1 MDIWQ
6 RLGMSLALALIS
18 GACLADGYGQYQLE
32 RVVSIDPQ
40 QRAPRIDLD
49 YLDHWLTDLE
59 PYARTPARPFG
70 SESERQRVLADLR
83 ALESVVGLAV
93 LEQGRALLV
102 RRSALLA
109 YIAYQLRLP
118 GAGVRADL
126 AFNRWL
132 LLAPEEGDAH
142 YHYGRFLLSSAQ
154 YPRAVFYLRNAF
166 AQGILDAE
174 LLLGIALLK
183 QGERDEAAIY
193 LQHYR
198 VTHPDDPQVLSLLRQ
213 SAGDAEGQ
221 SATAGGDP
229 YVKAR

>member
-93 LEQGRALLV
+93 LEQGRAPLV

-198 VTHPDDPQVLSLLRQ
+198 VTHPDDSQVTSLLRQ
-213 SAGDAEGQ
+213 STGHAEGLP
-221 SATAGGDP
+221 ATADGDP

>member
-93 LEQGRALLV
+93 LEQGRAPLV

-198 VTHPDDPQVLSLLRQ
+198 VTHPDESQVTSLLRQ
-213 SAGDAEGQ
+213 STGDAEGQ
-221 SATAGGDP
+221 PAAAGGDP

>member
-32 RVVSIDPQ
+32 RLVSMASQ
-40 QRAPRIDLD
+40 QSNPRIDLD
-49 YLDHWLTDLE
+49 YLDHWLADLE

-83 ALESVVGLAV
+83 ALESLVGLAV
-93 LEQGRALLV
+93 LEQGSVPLV

-118 GAGVRADL
+118 DAAVRADL

-132 LLAPEEGDAH
+132 LLAPDEGEAY
-142 YHYGRFLLSSAQ
+142 YHYGRFLLASAQ
-154 YPRAVFYLRNAF
+154 YPSAVFYLRNAF

-174 LLLGIALLK
+174 LLLGMALLK

-198 VTHPDDPQVLSLLRQ
+198 ITHPDDPQVTSLLHQ
-213 SAGDAEGQ
+213 STGDAEGQ
-221 SATAGGDP
+221 PAAAGGDP

>member
-32 RVVSIDPQ
+32 RLVSMASQ
-40 QRAPRIDLD
+40 QSNPRIDLD
-49 YLDHWLTDLE
+49 YLDHWLADLE

-83 ALESVVGLAV
+83 ALESLVGLAV
-93 LEQGRALLV
+93 LEQGSVPLV

-118 GAGVRADL
+118 DAAVRADL

-132 LLAPEEGDAH
+132 LLAPDEGEAYYD
-142 YHYGRFLLSSAQ
+142 YGRFLLASAQ

-174 LLLGIALLK
+174 LLLGMALLK

-198 VTHPDDPQVLSLLRQ
+198 ITHPDDPQVTSLLHQ
-213 SAGDAEGQ
+213 STGDAEGQ
-221 SATAGGDP
+221 PAAAGGDP

>member
-70 SESERQRVLADLR
+70 SESERERVLADLR

-93 LEQGRALLV
+93 LEQGRAPLV

-198 VTHPDDPQVLSLLRQ
+198 VTHPDDSQVTSLLRQ
-213 SAGDAEGQ
+213 STGDAEGLP
-221 SATAGGDP
+221 ATADGDP

>member
-32 RVVSIDPQ
+32 RLVSMASQ
-40 QRAPRIDLD
+40 QSNPRIDLD
-49 YLDHWLTDLE
+49 YLDHWLADLE

-83 ALESVVGLAV
+83 ALESLVGLAV
-93 LEQGRALLV
+93 LEQGSVPLV

-118 GAGVRADL
+118 DAAVRADL

-132 LLAPEEGDAH
+132 LLAPDEGEAY
-142 YHYGRFLLSSAQ
+142 YHYGRFLLASAQ

-174 LLLGIALLK
+174 LLLGMALLK

-198 VTHPDDPQVLSLLRQ
+198 ITHPDDPQVTSLLHQ
-213 SAGDAEGQ
+213 STGDAEGQ
-221 SATAGGDP
+221 PAAAGGDP

>member
-83 ALESVVGLAV
+83 ALESVVGLAG
-93 LEQGRALLV
+93 LEQGRAPLV

-142 YHYGRFLLSSAQ
+142 YHYGRLLLSSAQ

-198 VTHPDDPQVLSLLRQ
+198 VTHPDDSQVTSLLRQ
-213 SAGDAEGQ
+213 STGDEKGQ
-221 SATAGGDP
+221 PATAGGDP

>member
-6 RLGMSLALALIS
+6 RLGMSLALALVS

-93 LEQGRALLV
+93 LEQGRAPLV

-213 SAGDAEGQ
+213 SAGDAEGLP
-221 SATAGGDP
+221 ATADGDP

>member
-18 GACLADGYGQYQLE
+18 GACLADCYGQYQLE

-93 LEQGRALLV
+93 LEQGRAPLV

-198 VTHPDDPQVLSLLRQ
+198 VTHPDDSQVTSLLRQ
-213 SAGDAEGQ
+213 STGHAEGLP
-221 SATAGGDP
+221 ATADGDP

>member
-6 RLGMSLALALIS
+6 RLGMSLALALVS

-93 LEQGRALLV
+93 LEQGRAPLV

-198 VTHPDDPQVLSLLRQ
+198 VTHPDDSQVTSLLRQ
-213 SAGDAEGQ
+213 STGDAEGLP
-221 SATAGGDP
+221 ATADGDP

>member
-6 RLGMSLALALIS
+6 RLGMSLALALVS

-70 SESERQRVLADLR
+70 SESERERVLADLR

-93 LEQGRALLV
+93 LEQGRAPLV

-198 VTHPDDPQVLSLLRQ
+198 VTHPDDSQVTSLLRQ
-213 SAGDAEGQ
+213 STGDAEGQ

-229 YVKAR
+229 YVKTR

>member
-83 ALESVVGLAV
+83 ALECVVGLAV
-93 LEQGRALLV
+93 LEQGRAPLV

-198 VTHPDDPQVLSLLRQ
+198 VTHPDDSQVTSLLRQ
-213 SAGDAEGQ
+213 STGDAEGQ
-221 SATAGGDP
+221 PAAAGGDP